1 MPRSRGTGNRLQLA
15 YLAGDLEQRLLAPL
29 CRDFQ
34 VLQRPVCHTPPARG
48 TVEKADLHQVRLV
61 QLLDGIPLLSERG
74 RDGVHSHRPAFELL
88 LDGQEN
94 LAVQLVE
101 SVTVDLEPLE
111 MTLGDGARD
120 APVVLDLGEIA
131 HALQETVGDARGAAG
146 TAGDLLRSGAVDLDT
161 QDARRALDDLDQ
173 VAGGVEIQV
182 MHDSEAVPQR
192 SGEESDP
199 GGRAHQREAREID
212 LDGPRHRTLTDDDVD
227 AELL

>member
-1 MPRSRGTGNRLQLA
+1 SCSAGSRVMDSVDFLHIRLEEGRLA
-15 YLAGDLEQRLLAPL
+15 RPAPQA
-29 CRDFQ
+29 Q
-34 VLQRPVCHTPPARG
+34 VLQGLVGDAPAARG
-48 TVEKADLHQVRLV
+48 AVEEADLHQIRLV
-61 QLLDGIPLLSERG
+61 QLLDRIPLLSERG
-74 RDGVHSHRPAFELL
+74 RDGVYSHRPAFELL

-161 QDARRALDDLDQ
+161 QDARRALD
-173 VAGGVEIQV
+173 G
-182 MHDSEAVPQR
+182 
-192 SGEESDP
+192 
-199 GGRAHQREAREID
+199 
-212 LDGPRHRTLTDDDVD
+212 
-227 AELL
+227 